1 VEQRRDLG
9 LLGAG
14 AASRG
19 FINVPNWYP
28 IPWYFPPVHRFL
40 AYVLVGSVLVHI
52 GVKLPDIA
60 YGLKAKV
67 ADADVVT
74 EIPWN
79 ENPYSHSNAGTLP
92 APPAWH
98 LAAGCWAAAGAGIGV
113 VVVTAVSQTLPQLE
127 PIGLLAPR
135 QWTKGPQGVPV
146 NRTADQTKIIPAA
159 RSPSGDCKYGGRGR
173 TSLRWLILNRGPCT
187 KRDLR

>member
-1 VEQRRDLG
+1 
-9 LLGAG
+9 
-14 AASRG
+14 
-19 FINVPNWYP
+19 
-28 IPWYFPPVHRFL
+28 
-40 AYVLVGSVLVHI
+40 VHI

-113 VVVTAVSQTLPQLE
+113 VVVTSVSQTLPPLE

-135 QWTKGPQGVPV
+135 QWTKGPQG
-146 NRTADQTKIIPAA
+146 
-159 RSPSGDCKYGGRGR
+159 SPSTAPPIRRRSFQPPGRRVETASTGAAAVR
-173 TSLRWLILNRGPCT
+173 ACAG
-187 KRDLR
+187 